1 MVKLEDVAGILLQK
15 PSDEPPAQA
24 ALERLLSSYKPLDSF
39 VLPKNRQYKQQYGDM
54 YFLRLTM
61 VRPAVEQVASAAFGD
76 VIIGGEPAQKVER
89 VLDVR
94 QGELCWVTGTVYMD
108 MPLKP
113 NILEDVAKDRWISA
127 PPTAQKYISED
138 GQDSIMLED
147 DSGRVRLVGDVLE
160 GAILVT
166 GCIIAVMG
174 TENADGDFEVIDV
187 RYPDLAPQP
196 DRWALSNPPTAN
208 GKSKATK
215 KEASE
220 DIDMEGSSAPRG
232 SQGKIA
238 IVSGLNFSGTDTSY
252 ALELNLLLEYLLG
265 EVLDPA
271 AQGEL
276 SHISRLI
283 IAGNSIAPED
293 ASKSI
298 STEGEDKK
306 AHRKYGY
313 DSSAYN
319 PVPSQLLDSFLS
331 ELLPSMPITIMPG
344 QHDPANASLPQQP
357 VHPAMYDK
365 SRAFIAAPGG
375 ADPGW
380 LDSVTNPWEGEVDG
394 WRFLGASGQNVDDVF
409 KYVSSDDRLGMME
422 LMCRWRCTAPTAPD
436 TLCKFIPPW
445 SMHTA
450 IPISPA
456 DRFCRELP
464 LPGQR
469 PIYHEPVPPS
479 LLCWVTARVRDQ
491 NYNRTGRPVGETS
504 DSPDLLQVQ
513 RNCVGG
519 YGDARYHPGQD
530 LGLVT
535 RHGRHQCPSPS
546 LDFRPG
552 LLLLLLSPC
561 LSL

>member
-24 ALERLLSSYKPLDSF
+24 APERLLSGYKPLDSF
-39 VLPKNRQYKQQYGDM
+39 VLPNNRQYQQQYGDM

-76 VIIGGEPAQKVER
+76 VIIGGEPPQKVER

-113 NILEDVAKDRWISA
+113 NILEDVAKD
-127 PPTAQKYISED
+127 YISED

-174 TENADGDFEVIDV
+174 TENANGDFEVIDV
-187 RYPDLAPQP
+187 RYPDLAPHP

-265 EVLDPA
+265 EVLDSA

-293 ASKSI
+293 VSKSI

-306 AHRKYGY
+306 SHRKYGY

-319 PVPSQLLDSFLS
+319 PVPSQLLDGFLS

-344 QHDPANASLPQQP
+344 QHDPANASFPQQP
-357 VHPAMYDK
+357 VHPAMFNK
-365 SRAFIAAPGG
+365 SRAFSAAPGG

-394 WRFLGASGQNVDDVF
+394 WRFLGTSGQNVDDVF

-436 TLCKFIPPW
+436 TLWSYPFQDNDPFIMNKCPHLYFVGSQPEFG
-445 SMHTA
+445 TKT
-450 IPISPA
+450 ITGP
-456 DRFCRELP
+456 E
-464 LPGQR
+464 GQ
-469 PIYHEPVPPS
+469 S
-479 LLCWVTARVRDQ
+479 VR
-491 NYNRTGRPVGETS
+491 
-504 DSPDLLQVQ
+504 
-513 RNCVGG
+513 
-519 YGDARYHPGQD
+519 
-530 LGLVT
+530 LVT
-535 RHGRHQCPSPS
+535 VPAFSKSREIVLVDTET
-546 LDFRPG
+546 LDVT
-552 LLLLLLSPC
+552 LVKISA
-561 LSL
+561 S